1 MSGAGERAEEAGRVA
16 PGEWPLVARPR
27 KARWAGIV
35 GAVAVLTVMI
45 SVAVVLR
52 DTYTGV
58 YFRFADQV
66 AMVLLG
72 MFIGGILLLF
82 AWPRVRAGAA
92 GVEVRNL
99 TSTVLYP
106 WADIQGFGFPH
117 GATWGRVDL
126 DDDEY
131 VPMLAIQVVDGQRS
145 ADAMRGLR
153 RMHAEYLRE
162 HAP

>member
-1 MSGAGERAEEAGRVA
+1 MTESGEGT
-16 PGEWPLVARPR
+16 EWPLVARPR
-27 KARWAGIV
+27 KARWAGII
-35 GAVAVLTVMI
+35 GAVVVVSAMTG
-45 SVAVVLR
+45 VAVVLR

-72 MFIGGILLLF
+72 VFIGGILLLF
-82 AWPRVRAGAA
+82 ARPRVRAGAA

-99 TSTVLYP
+99 TTTVLYP
-106 WADIQGFGFPH
+106 WSDILGFGFPH
-117 GATWGRVDL
+117 GATWGRVDFE
-126 DDDEY
+126 DDEY

-153 RMHAEYLRE
+153 EMHAQYLRE
-162 HAP
+162 HTP

>member
-1 MSGAGERAEEAGRVA
+1 MAVLSVM
-16 PGEWPLVARPR
+16 
-27 KARWAGIV
+27 I
-35 GAVAVLTVMI
+35 AVA
-45 SVAVVLR
+45 AVLR

-72 MFIGGILLLF
+72 VFIGGILLLF
-82 AWPRVRAGAA
+82 ARPRVRAGAA

-99 TSTVLYP
+99 TGTVLHP
-106 WADIQGFGFPH
+106 WADIRGFGFPH

-131 VPMLAIQVVDGQRS
+131 VPMLAIQVVDGQRA

-153 RMHAEYLRE
+153 ALHDEYLRE
-162 HAP
+162 RTP